1 MALIVASAALYLA
14 LRQTKASEV
23 TAKIEQD
30 RRDEEIRQA
39 KHDKSAD
46 VTVAVLEIASNE
58 LPKIG
63 VRNAGPAPASD
74 VFVIF
79 IRAHDG
85 RPAPHIDWRRLRGE
99 LSRGEYL
106 EARLDLSAQVPSAS
120 QSGSD
125 GERVTATIYAIPS

>member
-74 VFVIF
+74 VFAIF

-85 RPAPHIDWRRLRGE
+85 RLAPHIDWRRLRGE
-99 LSRGEYL
+99 SGRGEYL